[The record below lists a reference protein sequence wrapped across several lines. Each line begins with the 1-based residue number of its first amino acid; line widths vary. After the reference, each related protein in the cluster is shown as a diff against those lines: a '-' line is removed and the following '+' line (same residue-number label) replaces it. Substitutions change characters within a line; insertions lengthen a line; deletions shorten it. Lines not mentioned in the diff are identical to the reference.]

1 MRIYILSDIFIYII
15 YIYISVRTY
24 IYRYIFICS
33 SEDLFKGWL
42 TVLPRLSRSGAV
54 RCPSQGIC
62 LCFNIVSGKEGR
74 ELILS
79 DERRKVAAPPR
90 NESTPYHHAHALTL
104 RLINKR
110 ACFRSASHMYI
121 PTYEHIYSLSH
132 HISIYIL
139 YIYISVRIYIYILI
153 FSSGDLKAD
162 WLYCGALIL
171 FMICPGLVRSGAQ
184 AKAMDLFVSIS
195 IWEGRERENRI
206 PNRWPHRKGGRS
218 DLDRSSLVARHAC
231 GRSTTYLLT

>member
-24 IYRYIFICS
+24 IYRYIFICY

-62 LCFNIVSGKEGR
+62 LCFSIVSGKEGR

-139 YIYISVRIYIYILI
+139 YIYIYISVRIYIYILI

-162 WLYCGALIL
+162 
-171 FMICPGLVRSGAQ
+171 
-184 AKAMDLFVSIS
+184 
-195 IWEGRERENRI
+195 
-206 PNRWPHRKGGRS
+206 
-218 DLDRSSLVARHAC
+218 
-231 GRSTTYLLT
+231 